1 MEDYPE
7 YPEFPVPPP
16 AFDGASRVVDPGAC
30 FEWLRMGWA
39 GFIANPGVWIASAVL
54 AMILFFGLSIVPIAG
69 QLAANLLV
77 PIIGAGFVHM
87 ARRQGREEDI
97 EIEDLFV
104 GFRHN
109 AGGLVMVGVFYMLSI
124 LAMAFIVMVVAGG
137 GVIGGMMMGSR
148 PGGLGFALGGLLLAL
163 LLVTALLVPVMM
175 AFWFAPA
182 LVFFH
187 NMQPLDSLK
196 ASFYACAKN
205 WLPFLVYGV
214 ILVVLFFFAALPLGL
229 GFLVLIPVLAGAQ
242 YASYRDV
249 FAGV

>member
-1 MEDYPE
+1 MDE
-7 YPEFPVPPP
+7 YPEFPVSPP

-30 FEWLRMGWA
+30 FDWLRQGWV
-39 GFIANPGVWIASAVL
+39 GFSANPGVWIACAVL
-54 AMILFFGLSIVPIAG
+54 AMIIFFGLSIVPIAG

-77 PIIGAGFVHM
+77 PVIGAGFLHI

-97 EIEDLFV
+97 EIDDLFV

-124 LAMAFIVMVVAGG
+124 LAMAFVVMVVAGG
-137 GVIGGMMMGSR
+137 GFLGGMMMGPRS
-148 PGGLGFALGGLLLAL
+148 GGMGFVLGGAMLAL
-163 LLVTALLVPVMM
+163 LLVTALMVPVMM
-175 AFWFAPA
+175 AIWFAPA

-187 NMQPLDSLK
+187 NMEPLEALK
-196 ASFYACAKN
+196 ASFSACAKN

-214 ILVVLFFFAALPLGL
+214 LLLVLFFFAALPLGL